1 MEMGKNKDG
10 MISLNYPM
18 LTRAN
23 YTAWAMKMK
32 VYMQA
37 HGVWDAISPK
47 NPKSMTG
54 IPEDVLLSLANKETA
69 KEAWEAIR
77 TLCQGAEKVKT
88 TRTQTLK
95 AEFESMTM
103 KDSESVDDFSTKLN
117 NLVTNIRALGEEAH
131 EERIKGQ
138 TETGGGKL
146 LLTSEEWIERE
157 REDERK
163 LLLTRDEWMRLSNKV
178 NVDASQKNRSKECN
192 RGARDKSKVHCF
204 NCSAYGHYAV
214 ECKKPRRDKEIKE
227 EANMIQIPDDEPAL
241 LMVESTKEK
250 NGSLMINK
258 EQVMPRLN
266 HKGTKEI
273 ESNMWYLE
281 NGASNHM
288 IGQFS
293 KFREIDTKVTGQVKF
308 GNGSMVQIK
317 GKGSIILKCKNG
329 ESRVMNEVYYIPTLR
344 SNIIR
349 LGQLSENGYRIIIKG
364 ENLWVHE
371 D

>member
-1 MEMGKNKDG
+1 METGKNKDG
-10 MISLNYPM
+10 MIGLNYPM

-32 VYMQA
+32 
-37 HGVWDAISPK
+37 
-47 NPKSMTG
+47 G

-77 TLCQGAEKVKT
+77 TYCQGAERVKT
-88 TRTQTLK
+88 ARTQTLK

-117 NLVTNIRALGEEAH
+117 NLVTNIRALGEEVTESYVYNDNGGNMGSLKAY

-146 LLTSEEWIERE
+146 LLTSEEWIECE

-163 LLLTRDEWMRLSNKV
+163 LLLTRDEWMICSNKV
-178 NVDASQKNRSKECN
+178 NADASQKNRSKECN

-250 NGSLMINK
+250 MD
-258 EQVMPRLN
+258 
-266 HKGTKEI
+266 H
-273 ESNMWYLE
+273 
-281 NGASNHM
+281 
-288 IGQFS
+288 
-293 KFREIDTKVTGQVKF
+293 
-308 GNGSMVQIK
+308 
-317 GKGSIILKCKNG
+317 
-329 ESRVMNEVYYIPTLR
+329 
-344 SNIIR
+344 
-349 LGQLSENGYRIIIKG
+349 
-364 ENLWVHE
+364 
-371 D
+371 